1 MLATVD
7 GQLQIE
13 QCEVYG
19 NSQVRSTVGKNS
31 DSSGC
36 INEQR
41 SDFGSVMNRTAI
53 KASAIK

>member
-7 GQLQIE
+7 GQLHIE

-19 NSQVRSTVGKNS
+19 SSQVRSTVGKNS
-31 DSSGC
+31 DSIGC